1 VRGKMK
7 NEKTISIKEL
17 AEISNVS
24 IATISRVI
32 NKKGGYSKATEE
44 RILKLIESKSY
55 QRNVN
60 ARSLRTKKSQTI
72 GVIVPDISNEFFAK
86 IVQSVEK
93 QAIKYNYSVFVCNT
107 DENIEIEKRQLSN
120 LIGQFVDGII
130 YIGGGVQLENDSQLF
145 KIPVIYIDRYI
156 DDKEIYIESD
166 NFHGGYLAAQEL
178 IRSGCKKMA
187 VMKDIRK
194 ISSAYKRYLG
204 FLQAMKDYR
213 MNFDNKLLCDV
224 TVISHKEAKEKTLE
238 LLDSGE
244 VFDGI
249 FATNDTMALGIMMAL
264 NERRIKI
271 PNEVKLVGFD
281 NISAAE
287 MAGVPLTTINQNK
300 QKMGELAVELLMD
313 KILARKSNVRN
324 IKIPVN
330 LIRRKSTES

>member
-130 YIGGGVQLENDSQLF
+130 YIGGGVQLGNETQAL
-145 KIPVIYIDRYI
+145 KIPMIYIDRYI

-166 NFHGGYLAAQEL
+166 NFHGGYLAGQEL
-178 IRSGCKKMA
+178 IQSGCRKIA

>member
-1 VRGKMK
+1 MK

-271 PNEVKLVGFD
+271 PSEVKLVGFD

>member
-1 VRGKMK
+1 MK

-213 MNFDNKLLCDV
+213 MNFDKKLLCDV

>member
-1 VRGKMK
+1 MK

-249 FATNDTMALGIMMAL
+249 FATNDTMALGI
-264 NERRIKI
+264 I

>member
-1 VRGKMK
+1 MK

-107 DENIEIEKRQLSN
+107 DENIEIEKRQLNN

>member
-1 VRGKMK
+1 MK

-178 IRSGCKKMA
+178 IQSGCKKIA
-187 VMKDIRK
+187 IMKDIRK

-204 FLQAMKDYR
+204 FLKALEDYKIE
-213 MNFDNKLLCDV
+213 FDEKLLCDV
-224 TVISHKEAKEKTLE
+224 TIISHKEAKEKTLE

-249 FATNDTMALGIMMAL
+249 FATNDTMALGVMMAL

-271 PNEVKLVGFD
+271 PSEVKLVGFD
-281 NISAAE
+281 NISSCE
-287 MAGVPLTTINQNK
+287 IAGVPLTTINQNK
-300 QKMGELAVELLMD
+300 QRMGELAVELLMD
-313 KILARKSNVRN
+313 KIMSRKSNVQN

>member
-1 VRGKMK
+1 MK

-86 IVQSVEK
+86 IVQAVEK

-107 DENIEIEKRQLSN
+107 DENIEIEKRQLNN

>member
-1 VRGKMK
+1 MK

-86 IVQSVEK
+86 IVQAVEK

-107 DENIEIEKRQLSN
+107 DENIEIEKRQLNN
-120 LIGQFVDGII
+120 LIGQFVDGVI

-204 FLQAMKDYR
+204 FLQALKDYR
-213 MNFDNKLLCDV
+213 INFDNKLLCDV

-287 MAGVPLTTINQNK
+287 MAGSPHYY
-300 QKMGELAVELLMD
+300 
-313 KILARKSNVRN
+313 KS
-324 IKIPVN
+324 
-330 LIRRKSTES
+330 E

>member
-1 VRGKMK
+1 MK

-281 NISAAE
+281 NILAAE

>member
-1 VRGKMK
+1 MK

-204 FLQAMKDYR
+204 FLQALKDYR

-271 PNEVKLVGFD
+271 PSEVKLVGFD

>member
-1 VRGKMK
+1 MK

-107 DENIEIEKRQLSN
+107 DENIEIEKRQLNN
-120 LIGQFVDGII
+120 LIGQFVDGVI

-271 PNEVKLVGFD
+271 PSEVKLVGFD

>member
-1 VRGKMK
+1 M
-7 NEKTISIKEL
+7 
-17 AEISNVS
+17 
-24 IATISRVI
+24 
-32 NKKGGYSKATEE
+32 
-44 RILKLIESKSY
+44 
-55 QRNVN
+55 
-60 ARSLRTKKSQTI
+60 
-72 GVIVPDISNEFFAK
+72 
-86 IVQSVEK
+86 
-93 QAIKYNYSVFVCNT
+93 CNT

>member
-1 VRGKMK
+1 MK

-166 NFHGGYLAAQEL
+166 NFYGGYLAAQEL

>member
-1 VRGKMK
+1 MK

-55 QRNVN
+55 RRNVN

-204 FLQAMKDYR
+204 FLQALKDYR

-271 PNEVKLVGFD
+271 PSEVKLVGFD

>member
-1 VRGKMK
+1 MK

-178 IRSGCKKMA
+178 IRSGCKKMV

>member
-1 VRGKMK
+1 MK

-156 DDKEIYIESD
+156 DDKEIYIKSD

-330 LIRRKSTES
+330 LTRRKSTES

>member
-1 VRGKMK
+1 MK

-300 QKMGELAVELLMD
+300 QKMGELAVELIMD
-313 KILARKSNVRN
+313 KIIARKINVRN

>member
-1 VRGKMK
+1 MK

-166 NFHGGYLAAQEL
+166 NFHGGYLAGQEL
-178 IRSGCKKMA
+178 KQSGCRKIA

>member
-1 VRGKMK
+1 MK

-204 FLQAMKDYR
+204 FLQALKDYR

>member
-1 VRGKMK
+1 MK

-244 VFDGI
+244 VFNGI

>member
-1 VRGKMK
+1 MK

-86 IVQSVEK
+86 IVQAVEK

-120 LIGQFVDGII
+120 LIGQFVDGVI

-204 FLQAMKDYR
+204 FLQALKDYR

-313 KILARKSNVRN
+313 KILARESNVRN

>member
-1 VRGKMK
+1 MK

-187 VMKDIRK
+187 VMKDIRN

>member
-1 VRGKMK
+1 MK

-86 IVQSVEK
+86 IVQAVEK

-204 FLQAMKDYR
+204 FLQALKDYR

>member
-1 VRGKMK
+1 MK

-145 KIPVIYIDRYI
+145 KIPVIYIYI